1 MTTNDAALRWAQPS
15 LYSVADGVAP
25 IHALTGERRI
35 EGSIA
40 IIAESLSN
48 TDYLAVTDTT
58 ACNDDRCVTASEVVA
73 EADGV
78 SPFCISPL
86 PHEPRET
93 GNTDAEL
100 KARFQQDAIP
110 LREPLYRYALRLTT
124 NHYDAE
130 DLFQDTMVKAY
141 SAFQSFGPGTN
152 LNGWLHRILTNTY
165 VSTYRKSRRQPV
177 QYSTADITDRQ
188 LAAQAAHSSTGLRS
202 AEDEMLKELPD
213 TEIEAAMRAI
223 PEPIRMAGVL
233 RRRRGFPL
241 PGDRRDYGH
250 VRRNRDVAAP
260 PWTPPIA
267 DATRDIAKPAAVP
280 TNRQRGQLDD
290 PTPWP

>member
-1 MTTNDAALRWAQPS
+1 MPTIVSANTNAASLPLPTGQRASSPAARISADLTIAEPFRQSGAYSRCWQLVWRTAFHATSVHVRWIRTAHHQFWALRSHCHDDERCRAKVGAAVS
-15 LYSVADGVAP
+15 LLRRRWRRP

-40 IIAESLSN
+40 IIAESLSD

-58 ACNDDRCVTASEVVA
+58 ACNDDRCVTASKVVA

-141 SAFQSFGPGTN
+141 SAFQSFRPGTN

-165 VSTYRKSRRQPV
+165 VSTYRKR
-177 QYSTADITDRQ
+177 
-188 LAAQAAHSSTGLRS
+188 
-202 AEDEMLKELPD
+202 
-213 TEIEAAMRAI
+213 
-223 PEPIRMAGVL
+223 
-233 RRRRGFPL
+233 
-241 PGDRRDYGH
+241 
-250 VRRNRDVAAP
+250 
-260 PWTPPIA
+260 
-267 DATRDIAKPAAVP
+267 
-280 TNRQRGQLDD
+280 
-290 PTPWP
+290 